1 MATMTVTK
9 PILLQMLLLLGV
21 LLSSAPQGAA
31 QSKQPPPS
39 EQSAQQQQTIA
50 PAAPDPLYDSPRSTL
65 FTLLEAAQTLSTP
78 ESTTESLSSASQRL
92 VTVFGGGDVPVEFA
106 RDGAARLVEILNR
119 LGEVRPRELPDAAEV
134 ATKELRRF
142 SYVPYEGSSIGFS
155 RRLAERRV
163 LEAYPD
169 GHIELVRND
178 NGTWRLSDRTIS
190 GLEAFH
196 TAVRKIEAVFQG
208 SVDTTKLSSSLW
220 IERMLPSVLVE
231 HSALGLK
238 YWKWLGLLAILLLAV
253 TVDLIVRTFLRGLW
267 LRTARRRETEVQKH
281 TLTRAVRPFGLL
293 IGALVVVL
301 GLRLLGLPELAM
313 TILLAAARFVMTAAA
328 VMAAW
333 RVTDLFGEFFSR
345 KAAGTST
352 RIDDLLIPLLRKTA
366 KIFIF
371 AVGII
376 YLANALNIE
385 ILPLLTG
392 LGIGGL
398 AVAFA
403 AKDTIENFFGSVA
416 VIVDRPFDVGDWITI
431 DDVEGTVEEM
441 GLRSTRVRTF
451 YNSLVT
457 VPNASLVRANVDN
470 YGRRKY
476 RRYRTHLSITYDT
489 PPDTIEAFCEGIRE
503 LIRRHPY
510 TRKDYYQIWLHEMGA
525 TSLDILVY
533 MFHEAPDWTT
543 ELRERHRFLL
553 DILRLAKSMNVEFA
567 FPTQTL
573 YMRKEEWSPPVSH
586 EGQVPERDSLVSGQR
601 HAGTVV
607 RGRSWQHSPP
617 PPYEFTGAQSKDE
630 PTADEGEGSQIED
643 RTAGA

>member
-1 MATMTVTK
+1 
-9 PILLQMLLLLGV
+9 
-21 LLSSAPQGAA
+21 
-31 QSKQPPPS
+31 
-39 EQSAQQQQTIA
+39 
-50 PAAPDPLYDSPRSTL
+50 
-65 FTLLEAAQTLSTP
+65 
-78 ESTTESLSSASQRL
+78 
-92 VTVFGGGDVPVEFA
+92 
-106 RDGAARLVEILNR
+106 
-119 LGEVRPRELPDAAEV
+119 
-134 ATKELRRF
+134 
-142 SYVPYEGSSIGFS
+142 
-155 RRLAERRV
+155 
-163 LEAYPD
+163 
-169 GHIELVRND
+169 
-178 NGTWRLSDRTIS
+178 
-190 GLEAFH
+190 
-196 TAVRKIEAVFQG
+196 
-208 SVDTTKLSSSLW
+208 
-220 IERMLPSVLVE
+220 
-231 HSALGLK
+231 
-238 YWKWLGLLAILLLAV
+238 
-253 TVDLIVRTFLRGLW
+253 
-267 LRTARRRETEVQKH
+267 
-281 TLTRAVRPFGLL
+281 
-293 IGALVVVL
+293 
-301 GLRLLGLPELAM
+301 M

-328 VMAAW
+328 IMAAW